1 MNRDKNL
8 FLRACLMICVAIAL
22 NVALGQLTI
31 ELKLPLYLDTIG
43 TILIGIYLGGWA
55 GGITGFLTNVVW
67 TGTGLFPQA
76 VAWVGAASL
85 TGILADFFYR
95 SKYFTSI
102 WKAML
107 GGVISGSITALISAP
122 VAAYVYGGVTGT
134 GTDFLVNL
142 FTSYGLNMLGANMA
156 QGAVS
161 DPLDKLLSF
170 SIAFL
175 LLQILPFKRTV
186 NPTEE
191 SNQGLPSIPKV

>member
-1 MNRDKNL
+1 MTRKRKTI
-8 FLRACLMICVAIAL
+8 LRACLMILAAILL
-22 NVALGQLTI
+22 NIAVGQLTI

-43 TILIGIYLGGWA
+43 TILIGIYLGPWA

-67 TGTGLFPQA
+67 TGSCLFPQA
-76 VAWVGAASL
+76 VAWVSAASL
-85 TGILADFFYR
+85 TGIMADFFYQ

-122 VAAYVYGGVTGT
+122 IAAYVYGGVTGT
-134 GTDFLVNL
+134 GTDFLVNI

-186 NPTEE
+186 NSTEE